1 MLLME
6 NQPFVFCMVVS
17 SGKDITP
24 ELIIDIMKQKGGW
37 ISLPK
42 SVDMV
47 NVSGGVEISFRT
59 RTSKQEQ
66 VYETICYI
74 EEIMKEGIPGLH
86 IIKKVLRPIDDAE
99 RIKKICPFCG
109 KPMEIREETVN
120 GTRFWGCSGYSSGE
134 CYHTEKIDYFHT
146 A

>member
-1 MLLME
+1 MLLIE
-6 NQPFVFCMVVS
+6 NQPFVYCMVVS

-37 ISLPK
+37 ISQPK

-47 NVSGGVEISFRT
+47 NVSGGVEISFLT
-59 RTSKQEQ
+59 RISKQGQ

-109 KPMEIREETVN
+109 KPMKIREETVN